1 MIRSRHMT
9 QASFEQGEPEAPE
22 AKKRKRHRETLSC
35 LPCRNRKVGCD
46 RAHPCLSC
54 VRHKRTED
62 CVYAHNDGFSA
73 PTQSQSAQGIQ
84 RGDSGARPDVVEE
97 RISRIEQ
104 ALSGSTVSAIRFAP
118 ISSEKQIPAANG
130 SNLRRCAGQDGLP
143 AQENVFSRGR
153 LARKE
158 NELNYYIGSSAW
170 SVPANFSDVFYG
182 QATAQL
188 HKQWQRLLD
197 MHAYFGLKSH
207 DTILNFASAIPR
219 DAQQSLLASVP
230 GDNEC
235 RILVNR
241 FLGSVNEMTPIVERT
256 VFEEEL
262 FLFLQDRDAVTQSW
276 LALLV
281 SILALGY
288 VTPVL
293 PLADGGYALKRDK
306 ADQLAVLAQQHAFSA
321 SAATHRSPLTTL
333 QTLLALVVFKLL
345 SFGWSDGNNGI
356 AGILGLSQRL
366 VFCLGLHRDPTM
378 AIKVL
383 EDREANIRRTIFGT
397 YIRLEYLHC
406 LETGMPF
413 LLRPSDFDV
422 TARSTTRNGSDD
434 HQAEFMQMLPVL
446 ASALQLTSSSRSGM
460 SEHEVKALLEDLKA
474 RSSAT
479 NSAQRPSNEPGHDVL
494 STIQASMNAILFYR
508 THVAMLGLILEQEDG
523 ALRPRLTQDMVT
535 PALQVLDIFTALFD
549 TITARVAPES
559 VKGWQILL
567 MSFIR
572 VTIYN
577 AIGYLLTFLQ
587 KSLVDP
593 TLLAL
598 RGTSPAALDSSHIF
612 RKIRLA
618 LKTTRCTIGL
628 SFSCV
633 RENVAFPAIL
643 RSVEVRY
650 RLFVEKGLVDVDLA
664 SPEGQV
670 VVDSLAETMDEM
682 LNEATQALESS
693 RNTFQQEEWNSFADL
708 PSGDQLTLLNEW
720 DWPWYSVMSDTMW
733 PALDS

>member
-9 QASFEQGEPEAPE
+9 QASFEQDEPRATE

-35 LPCRNRKVGCD
+35 LPCRSRKVGCD

-62 CVYAHNDGFSA
+62 CVYAIDDGFSA
-73 PTQSQSAQGIQ
+73 PSVP
-84 RGDSGARPDVVEE
+84 RKDSGNRPDVVEA

-104 ALSGSTVSAIRFAP
+104 ALSGSAAPGTRFVP
-118 ISSEKQIPAANG
+118 PLSNRRSSQPNG
-130 SNLRRCAGQDGLP
+130 PQPQSCAGQNGLP
-143 AQENVFSRGR
+143 VQKNVFSRGR

-158 NELNYYIGSSAW
+158 NKLNYYIGSSAW

-182 QATAQL
+182 QAAVQL
-188 HKQWQRLLD
+188 QKQWQRLFD
-197 MHAYFGLKSH
+197 MHAYFGPKSH
-207 DTILNFASAIPR
+207 DTILNLASAIPGES
-219 DAQQSLLASVP
+219 QQSLLTNIP

-241 FLGSVNEMTPIVERT
+241 FLGSINEMVPIVERA

-262 FLFLQDRDAVTQSW
+262 FLFLQNRDAVTHSW
-276 LALLV
+276 LALLA

-306 ADQLAVLAQQHAFSA
+306 ADDLALLAQQHAFSA
-321 SAATHRSPLTTL
+321 SAATHRSPLATI
-333 QTLLALVVFKLL
+333 QALLALVVFKLL

-356 AGILGLSQRL
+356 AGMLGLSQRL
-366 VFCLGLHRDPTM
+366 VFCLGLHRDPNM
-378 AIKVL
+378 AMKVMD
-383 EDREANIRRTIFGT
+383 DREASIRRTIFVT
-397 YIRLEYLHC
+397 YTRLEYLHC

-422 TARSTTRNGSDD
+422 DVGHQAQERRDD
-434 HQAEFMQMLPVL
+434 HGAEFMEMLPVL
-446 ASALQLTSSSRSGM
+446 AKSLQLTFSSRSGM
-460 SEHEVKALLEDLKA
+460 PEDEVRELLEDLRNGSLA
-474 RSSAT
+474 ASPHPQPVDESS
-479 NSAQRPSNEPGHDVL
+479 QGLL
-494 STIQASMNAILFYR
+494 STIRNSMNAILFYR
-508 THVAMLGLILEQEDG
+508 THVALLGLLLEQEDS
-523 ALRPRLTQDMVT
+523 ALRTRLTQDMVT
-535 PALQVLDIFTALFD
+535 PALQVLDIFNALFD
-549 TITARVAPES
+549 TVARTVSPEC

-572 VTIYN
+572 VTIDN

-587 KSLVDP
+587 KSLADP

-598 RGTSPAALDSSHIF
+598 RGISPAALDSSHIF

-618 LKTTRCTIGL
+618 LKTKRCTMDL
-628 SFSCV
+628 SFSCI
-633 RENVAFPAIL
+633 RENVAFPALL

-650 RLFVEKGLVDVDLA
+650 RLFVEKGLVDVELD
-664 SPEGQV
+664 SPEGRAV
-670 VVDSLAETMDEM
+670 VNSLAETMDEM
-682 LNEATQALESS
+682 LDEATRALESS
-693 RNTFQQEEWNSFADL
+693 RNIVQQEEWNSFADL
-708 PSGDQLTLLNEW
+708 SSGDQLTLLNDW
-720 DWPWYSVMSDTMW
+720 DWPWYSVMPDTMW